1 MTGSLVFREQDAP
14 GYRPGICT
22 CIGLTG
28 LILVV
33 VGLLSVHMHRENQ
46 KADKGELVIEGLEG
60 FRYTL

>member
-14 GYRPGICT
+14 NYRPGICT

-28 LILVV
+28 LILVF
-33 VGLLSVHMHRENQ
+33 VGLLSVRMHLRNRRAER
-46 KADKGELVIEGLEG
+46 GEMVIEGLEG